1 MPTASRGLC
10 NGEARRLAKPLDV
23 LGRNAKTRWVEP
35 AGLERNGHLAVT
47 KSMEAGGIEP
57 PSRDTSNLASTCV
70 ANCSLSRLLRSLLT
84 SVQYASLELF

>member
-1 MPTASRGLC
+1 VPTASRSFC
-10 NGEARRLAKPLDV
+10 DREARRFAKPLDL
-23 LGRNAKTRWVEP
+23 LGINAKTRWGYP
-35 AGLERNGHLAVT
+35 AGLERNGHVAVT
-47 KSMEAGGIEP
+47 KLMEAGGIEP